1 MKRNHTARGFTLVEI
16 AIGIALLGLVL
27 LAFAGMT
34 SLVQKGAGSTR
45 NYADAQQNARS
56 ALDYMT
62 SQLRQAGSDVAAYD
76 GQGTVV
82 SAGPYQI
89 AFNAD
94 IDAGATIQGEAPMTA
109 IDQSKSGNTVPHTG
123 TSIYSPVK
131 TFSSGAET
139 VVFTL
144 DSDASGT
151 VAADDH
157 GDQDEEKGH
166 NPNTYALM
174 QYRYGATAGA
184 NEVRGSDI
192 AMVRGPVAYDNGDNP
207 PPLFEYYYDDD
218 SDLSTPDKLWGDT
231 DGDGNLDSGEID
243 GLTDMTASLLGTI
256 RMVKVNVVA
265 ESNGAGSTKDNGGFA
280 HVVMSSRVYIRNAD
294 AHSGATVYGTVFYD
308 ADANGKKD
316 SGENG
321 LANVLI
327 KVKETNRKTTSDS
340 YGQYS
345 LAVDPGTWTIE
356 QTVPTGYTAVS
367 SASVKV
373 TASKGETKTVDFADK
388 SSVKSGYI
396 AGTVWDD
403 ADGNSIHG
411 TSEGGLADVVITLS
425 NAMTAKTSAKGYYRF
440 TVPLGSY
447 TVTET
452 DPTGYSS
459 TTSNSGSATLVNQ
472 GDSVVVNFG
481 DMFGAPKGTLA
492 GTVYEDVDR
501 DGVMDSGEKG
511 ISGVT
516 LQLSNNTSTITDNA
530 GYYEF
535 KLDAGKYDLYEQD
548 ATGYTST
555 TPNIIE
561 GISVV
566 INTTITKNFGD
577 ILTKDLTF
585 VEVAVS
591 NTQRPL
597 SVSVADFGEDN
608 KGDNDIIL
616 GTPTATNNIFLYLNG
631 YVNSGTPLT
640 SLFTSTPT
648 KSYKATTDVN
658 AIKWMERDGDS
669 YQDVLAGVEASGNNL
684 QDWYNDHTKLILGK
698 QSNAPNKINASGASS
713 ATTRFHVADMNGD
726 GMLDVFMGLKSK
738 VATWAGGFEEQLA
751 LAPGSYSSKQVTTAN
766 GKGTTLGIVAGIATG
781 DLDRDGDQDMVIG
794 SNNGNTWGHVDIF
807 LNNGSGALT
816 WSKRLLA
823 KGGVNDVAC
832 ADLQNDGKGEPDI
845 LVATTQS
852 PNVGAVQV
860 WLNKDGVYGLDDK
873 TGYTYNSDE
882 DQKVPD
888 RTYSTSG
895 EALCVAMSR
904 LDADV
909 YPEIIIGT
917 RSSSFYTGDLWVVQ
931 EPGTS
936 NEKVTNVKVNVAG
949 EVVSFDIAD
958 MNLDGYKDIVV
969 TTRTSASA
977 GKLAIYFLN
986 SVYALP

>member
-76 GQGTVV
+76 GQGTIV
-82 SAGPYQI
+82 SAGPYQL
-89 AFNAD
+89 AFNGD
-94 IDAGATIQGEAPMTA
+94 IDAGATIQGEAPLTS

-123 TSIYSPVK
+123 SAIYTPAK
-131 TFSSGAET
+131 TFSTGAET

-144 DSDASGT
+144 DSDESGT
-151 VAADDH
+151 VASADH
-157 GDQDEEKGH
+157 GDQDEEKGN
-166 NPNTYALM
+166 NPNTYVLM
-174 QYRYGATAGA
+174 QYRYGAAAGA
-184 NEVRGSDI
+184 NEVRGSDV
-192 AMVRGPVAYDNGDNP
+192 AMVRGPIPYDNGDNP
-207 PPLFEYYYDDD
+207 PPLFEYFYDDD
-218 SDLSTPDKLWGDT
+218 NDLSTADKLWGDT
-231 DGDGNLDSGEID
+231 DPDGELSSSEVGN
-243 GLTDMTASLLGTI
+243 LTDMTANLLGSI

-265 ESNGAGSTKDNGGFA
+265 EGNGAGTTKDNGGFA

-294 AHSGATVYGTVFYD
+294 SHNGATVYGTVYF
-308 ADANGKKD
+308 DANANSKKD

-321 LANVLI
+321 LANVVMTI
-327 KVKETNRKTTSDS
+327 TQTGRKTTSDA

-345 LAVDPGTWTIE
+345 LAVDPGTWTVK
-356 QTVPTGYTAVS
+356 QTLPTGYTAVTP
-367 SASVKV
+367 ASVNV
-373 TASKGETKTVDFADK
+373 TANKGETKTVDFADK
-388 SSVKSGYI
+388 SSVKTGYI
-396 AGTVWDD
+396 VGTVWDD
-403 ADGNSIHG
+403 ANLNAVHDGGEAGQSDIV
-411 TSEGGLADVVITLS
+411 LTLS
-425 NAMTAKTSAKGYYRF
+425 NAMTSKTRSNGYYRF
-440 TVPLGSY
+440 TGPVGSY
-447 TVTET
+447 TITET
-452 DPTGYSS
+452 IPAGYTS
-459 TTSNSGSATLVNQ
+459 TTASSGSATLVNQ
-472 GDSVVVNFG
+472 GDSVVTNFG
-481 DMFGAPKGTLA
+481 ISLGAPKGTLA
-492 GTVYEDVDR
+492 GYVFEDINK
-501 DGVMDSGEKG
+501 DGVLNNGEKG
-511 ISGVT
+511 ISGVSM
-516 LQLSNNTSTITDNA
+516 QLSNNSTTNTDNS

-561 GISVV
+561 SIAIVV
-566 INTTITKNFGD
+566 STTITKNFGD
-577 ILTKDLTF
+577 IQMKDLTF

-597 SVSVADFGEDN
+597 SVSVADFQEDN
-608 KGDNDIIL
+608 KGDNDIVL

-631 YVNSGTPLT
+631 YNNSGTPLT

-648 KSYKATTDVN
+648 KSYRSSTDVN

-669 YQDVLAGVEASGNNL
+669 YADVLAGVESSGNNV
-684 QDWYNDHTKLILGK
+684 QDWYNDNKKGMLGK
-698 QSNAPNKINASGASS
+698 ASNAPNRISASGASN
-713 ATTRFHVADMNGD
+713 ATTRFHVADLNGD
-726 GMLDVFMGLKSK
+726 GMLDMIVGNKSK
-738 VATWAGGFEEQLA
+738 VATWAGGFEEQQA
-751 LAPGSYSSKQVTTAN
+751 LAPGSYTSKQVTTTN
-766 GKGTTLGIVAGIATG
+766 GKGTTLGVVAGIATG
-781 DLDRDGDQDMVIG
+781 DLDKDGDQDLVIG

-823 KGGVNDVAC
+823 KAGVNDVAC

-852 PNVGAVQV
+852 QNVGAVQV

-873 TGYTYNSDE
+873 TSYVYNSDE

-888 RTYSTSG
+888 KTYNTSG

-917 RSSSFYTGDLWVVQ
+917 RSSSFYTGDLWVIQ
-931 EPGTS
+931 EPGTN
-936 NEKVTNVKVNVAG
+936 NEKITNVKINVAG

-958 MNLDGYKDIVV
+958 MNLDSFKDIVV

-986 SVYALP
+986 NVYALP

>member
-1 MKRNHTARGFTLVEI
+1 MKRNHTVRGFTLVEI

-56 ALDYMT
+56 ALDYIT

-94 IDAGATIQGEAPMTA
+94 IDAGATIQGEAPLTA
-109 IDQSKSGNTVPHTG
+109 IDFSKSGNTVPHSG
-123 TSIYSPVK
+123 TAIYTPAK

-139 VVFTL
+139 IVFTL

-151 VAADDH
+151 VADDDH

-166 NPNTYALM
+166 NPNTYVLM
-174 QYRYGATAGA
+174 QYRYGAEAGA
-184 NEVRGSDI
+184 NEVRSSDL
-192 AMVRGPVAYDNGDNP
+192 AMIRGPVAYDNGDNP

-218 SDLSTPDKLWGDT
+218 NDLSTADKLWGDT

-243 GLTDMTASLLGTI
+243 NLTDMTASLLGTI

-265 ESNGAGSTKDNGGFA
+265 ESDGAGSTKDNGGFA

-294 AHSGATVYGTVFYD
+294 SHSGATVYGTVYYD
-308 ADANGKKD
+308 ANANSKKD
-316 SGENG
+316 SGESG
-321 LANVLI
+321 LSNVVLT
-327 KVKETNRKTTSDS
+327 VKETGRKTTSDA

-345 LAVDPGTWTIE
+345 LAVDPGTWTVQ
-356 QTVPTGYTAVS
+356 QTVPAGYTAVS

-373 TASKGETKTVDFADK
+373 TVSKGETRTVDFADK
-388 SSVKSGYI
+388 SSVKSGYVV
-396 AGTVWDD
+396 GNVWDD
-403 ADGNSIHG
+403 ANWNAVKDG
-411 TSEGGLADVVITLS
+411 SESGKSDVVLTLS
-425 NAMTAKTSAKGYYRF
+425 NGMSAKSKSNGYYRI

-447 TVTET
+447 VLTEEI
-452 DPTGYSS
+452 PTGYSA
-459 TTSNSGSATLVNQ
+459 TTASSKGVSIVNE
-472 GDSVVVNFG
+472 GDSVVTNFG
-481 DMFGAPKGTLA
+481 VAFGAPKGILA
-492 GTVYEDVDR
+492 GYVYEDADKN
-501 DGVMDSGEKG
+501 GVMGGGEKG

-516 LQLSNNTSTITDNA
+516 MQLSNNTVATTDNS

-548 ATGYTST
+548 PTGYTST
-555 TPNIIE
+555 TPNIVE

-566 INTTITKNFGD
+566 VNTTINKNFGD
-577 ILTKDLTF
+577 IQMKDLTF

-597 SVSVADFGEDN
+597 SVSVADFQEDS

-658 AIKWMERDGDS
+658 AIKWMERDGNT
-669 YQDVLAGVEASGNNL
+669 YMDVLAGVEATGNNL
-684 QDWYNDHTKLILGK
+684 QDWYNDNKKSMLGK
-698 QSNAPNKINASGASS
+698 ASNAPNVIKASGTSS

-726 GMLDVFMGLKSK
+726 GMPDLIVGLKSK

-751 LAPGSYSSKQVTTAN
+751 LAPGSYSSKQVTTSN
-766 GKGTTLGIVAGIATG
+766 GKSTLGVVTGTATG
-781 DLDRDGDQDMVIG
+781 DLDRDGDTDLVIA
-794 SNNGNTWGHVDIF
+794 SNNGNIWGHVDIF
-807 LNNGSGALT
+807 LNDSKGVLT

-823 KGGVNDVAC
+823 KAGVNDVAV

-852 PNVGAVQV
+852 SNVGAVQV
-860 WLNKDGVYGLDDK
+860 WLNKDGVYGIDDK
-873 TGYTYNSDE
+873 TGYVYNSDE
-882 DQKVPD
+882 DHKVPD
-888 RTYSTSG
+888 RSYSTSG

-917 RSSSFYTGDLWVVQ
+917 RSSSFFTGDLWVIQ
-931 EPGTS
+931 EPGTK
-936 NEKVTNVKVNVAG
+936 NERVTNVKVNVAG

-986 SVYALP
+986 NIYALP